1 MNTSQRRTAVAI
13 VLVMSLIVARVTL
26 FNLPAAAQTNEG
38 AAKEVIAIAKAQ
50 WKAQIEKKAVAT
62 VMQNVADEYTQ
73 FGPAT
78 PTRTDGKALNMRLGE
93 AFFSGSGGRV
103 AAEMANEKVQV
114 YGDVAILSY
123 NFIGM
128 DKDKDGKVEPVF
140 AKSTRVYVKKDGKWM
155 LVHAN
160 FAPVK

>member
-1 MNTSQRRTAVAI
+1 MNTSQSRTLVI
-13 VLVMSLIVARVTL
+13 VLVLSFIVASL
-26 FNLPAAAQTNEG
+26 FNLPVVAQTNDQV
-38 AAKEVIAIAKAQ
+38 AKEVISIAKAQ
-50 WKAQIEKKAVAT
+50 WKAQIEKKPVAT
-62 VMQNVADEYTQ
+62 IMQNVADEYTE
-73 FGPAT
+73 FNPAA
-78 PTRTDGKALNMRLGE
+78 PTRSDGKALNMRLGE

-128 DKDKDGKVEPVF
+128 NKDKDAKIEPFF

-160 FAPVK
+160 FASVN

>member
-1 MNTSQRRTAVAI
+1 MNTLQSRKSVMI
-13 VLVMSLIVARVTL
+13 FVLSFTIAFGCFL
-26 FNLPAAAQTNEG
+26 NLPVVAQTN
-38 AAKEVIAIAKAQ
+38 AQVAKEVIAIAKAQ
-50 WKAQIEKKAVAT
+50 WKAQIEKKPVAT
-62 VMQNVADEYTQ
+62 IMQNVADEYTV
-73 FGPAT
+73 FGQAS

-123 NFIGM
+123 NFIGV
-128 DKDKDGKVEPVF
+128 DKDRDGKTESVF
-140 AKSTRVYVKKDGKWM
+140 AKSTRVYVKKGGKWL

-160 FAPVK
+160 FAPVN